1 MIELVVAEWLMLG
14 PSSSSRAST
23 RERESATRGAP
34 LLRGGTDVD
43 TTTHTTPINVRRQLA
58 HQSRLLTH

>member
-1 MIELVVAEWLMLG
+1 MADAWAFIIVESEH
-14 PSSSSRAST
+14 
-23 RERESATRGAP
+23 ERESATRGAP